1 MLQGWVVVIIALAY
15 IGFLFLVA
23 SYGDRRRELSRGST
37 SRLLIYPLSLA
48 IYCTSWTFFGSV
60 GLASRGGVDFFAI
73 YIGPMV
79 MVGLAFPLLIRIVRL
94 AKGQNITSIADLIAA
109 RYGKSQAVAATVA
122 LIAIVGMVPYIALQ
136 LKAVSSSVGTILAQ
150 AYPGGAQP
158 IVGDSALFVAL
169 FMAAFAVLFGT
180 RHTDAT
186 EHQDGLMLAIAT
198 ESIVKLVAF
207 LTVGIFVTFV
217 MFHGPLALFTRALDQ
232 ANTAAVLTR
241 VPPLTSF
248 CAMTV
253 LSLFAIVLL
262 PRQFHVAVVENH
274 SEAEIRRAAWLFPL
288 YLVLINLF
296 VLPIAMAGLLTFPA
310 GKIDSDMFVL
320 ALPIAAHSEL
330 ITLIAFV
337 GGLSAATAMVIVES
351 VALAIMVS
359 NDIVVPLVLKRRA
372 TLAGPSDS
380 GAWLLMTRR
389 IAIFVI
395 LLFAYIYYRSAGEA
409 QLAAIG
415 LLSFAAIAQ
424 LAPAFFGGLIWPRG
438 TARGAIAGMTAGILV
453 WGYTLLLPSI
463 SDAGIVSASIL
474 TDGPWGLGFLRPQAL
489 FGLELPPLVHGV
501 LLSLA
506 VNIAC
511 YIGSSLSRRPT
522 SIERVQADVFVPSTL
537 APILAPMAPSFRLRR
552 ASVTVEELIATVA
565 RYLGEERTRE
575 SFASFAASRRISL
588 EPQAEADFQLL
599 QYGEYL
605 LASAIGAASSRL
617 VLSLLLRKRTVSTK
631 DALKLLD
638 DANAAFHYNREIL
651 QTALDHVRQ
660 GIAVFDKDLNLV
672 CWNRQFGEIFDLP
685 HGLTR
690 VGIALHEILRYVAQH
705 GDYDE
710 KNFDAAIAERIA
722 KYTSEVEP
730 FLERFAERGLVIEVR
745 SNHMPDGGLVTTF
758 TDITP
763 SVKAAE
769 ALERANATLE
779 RRVRE
784 RTKELTRLNTELE
797 RAKAEADEA
806 NVSKTRFVAAASHDI
821 LQPLNAARL
830 YVTSLIERQRQ
841 TDNEAEDG
849 DLVQNIDASLE
860 AVEEIFAAL
869 LDISRLDTGA
879 MKPEMT
885 DFRVDE
891 LLQRL
896 DVEFAPLAR
905 EKGLNLRF
913 MPCALTVRS
922 DRRLLRRLL
931 QNFVSNAIKYTPA
944 GSVLV
949 GCRRRGGKLRIDVYD
964 TGIGIPHA
972 KRRAVFKEF
981 HRLDQGARVARG
993 VGLGLSIVE
1002 RIARVLDSEVAL
1014 KSVVG
1019 RGSRFSVEV
1028 PRAAA
1033 AAATPAVHAMT
1044 RTGAGRLTGTVAL
1057 CIDNDRSILDGMEKL
1072 LGGWGC
1078 RVLTAADLTEALAA
1092 MDASGLEPDGLLVDY
1107 HLDGGN
1113 GIAAIAELRRRL
1125 GRQLGRDLPAILI
1138 TADRSLHVREEAQGR
1153 GRASPA
1159 QAAQARVFART
1170 DHAVARATGG
1180 GGVVVSN
1187 HSVTLR
1193 CERSEPRR
1201 ATAEALEQHPS
1212 RRAFGAHLRMTM
1224 TVADAATARLRCGPR
1239 R

>member
-23 SYGDRRRELSRGST
+23 SYGDRKRELARGT
-37 SRLLIYPLSLA
+37 ASRLMIYPLSLA

-60 GLASRGGVDFFAI
+60 GLASRGGFDFLAI

-79 MVGLAFPLLIRIVRL
+79 MIGLAYPLIIRIVRL

-122 LIAIVGMVPYIALQ
+122 LIAIIGMIPYIALQ
-136 LKAVSSSVGTILAQ
+136 LKAVSASVGTILAQ
-150 AYPGGAQP
+150 ASPGAQP
-158 IVGDSALFVAL
+158 LVGDSALFVAL
-169 FMAAFAVLFGT
+169 LMAAFAVLFGT

-186 EHQDGLMLAIAT
+186 EHQDGLMLAVAT

-207 LTVGIFVTFV
+207 IAVGVFVTFV
-217 MFHGPLALFTRALDQ
+217 MFPGPVALLTRALARPD
-232 ANTAAVLTR
+232 TAAVLTHM
-241 VPPLTSF
+241 PPLANF
-248 CAMTV
+248 FAMTT

-262 PRQFHVAVVENH
+262 PRQFHVSIVENH
-274 SEAEIRRAAWLFPL
+274 SEAEVRRAAWLFPL

-296 VLPIAMAGLLTFPA
+296 VLPIAVAGMLTFPA
-310 GKIDSDMFVL
+310 GRIDSDMFVL
-320 ALPIAAHSEL
+320 ALPLSVHSEL

-359 NDIVVPLVLKRRA
+359 NDIVVPLLLKRRE
-372 TLAGPSDS
+372 TFAGTPSDA
-380 GAWLLMTRR
+380 GARLLMTRR

-395 LLFAYIYYRSAGEA
+395 LLLAYIYYRSAGDA

-415 LLSFAAIAQ
+415 LLSMAAVAQ
-424 LAPAFFGGLIWPRG
+424 LAPAFFGGLIWRRG

-463 SDAGIVSASIL
+463 SDAGIVGERIL
-474 TDGPWGLGFLRPQAL
+474 TDGPWGLAYLRPQAL
-489 FGLELPPLVHGV
+489 FGLDLPPLFHGV

-506 VNIAC
+506 INIAF
-511 YIGSSLSRRPT
+511 YIGCSFGRRPT
-522 SIERVQADVFVPSTL
+522 AIERVQGDLFAPPTL

-588 EPQAEADFQLL
+588 EASAEADFQLL

-672 CWNRQFGEIFDLP
+672 CWNRQFGELFDLP

-690 VGIALHEILRYVAQH
+690 VGIALDEILRYVAHH
-705 GDYDE
+705 GTQPGTYDE
-710 KNFDAAIAERIA
+710 KSFDAAIAERIA
-722 KYTSEVEP
+722 KYTSETEP

-745 SNHMPDGGLVTTF
+745 ANRMPDGGLVTTF

-784 RTKELTRLNTELE
+784 RTRELTRLNTELE
-797 RAKAEADEA
+797 RAKAEADDA

-830 YVTSLIERQRQ
+830 YVTSLIERQQRSGG
-841 TDNEAEDG
+841 DA

-879 MKPEMT
+879 MKPEMA
-885 DFRVDE
+885 DFRIDE
-891 LLQRL
+891 LLARL

-905 EKGLNLRF
+905 EKGLTLRF
-913 MPCALTVRS
+913 IPCALAVRS

-931 QNFVSNAIKYTPA
+931 QNLVSNAIKYTPA

-964 TGIGIPHA
+964 TGIGIPHG

-1002 RIARVLDSEVAL
+1002 RIARVLDCEVAL

-1033 AAATPAVHAMT
+1033 AEPAVHPL
-1044 RTGAGRLTGTVAL
+1044 RPNAGRLTGTVAL
-1057 CIDNDRSILDGMEKL
+1057 CIDNERSILDGMERL

-1092 MDASGLEPDGLLVDY
+1092 IEGSGLEPDGLLVDY

-1113 GIAAIAELRRRL
+1113 GIVAIAELRRRL
-1125 GRQLGRDLPAILI
+1125 GRQDGRDLPAILI
-1138 TADRSLHVREEAQGR
+1138 TADRSAHVREEAQAEGVHLLNKPLKPASL
-1153 GRASPA
+1153 RALIT
-1159 QAAQARVFART
+1159 QWRVQRIAA
-1170 DHAVARATGG
+1170 
-1180 GGVVVSN
+1180 
-1187 HSVTLR
+1187 
-1193 CERSEPRR
+1193 E
-1201 ATAEALEQHPS
+1201 
-1212 RRAFGAHLRMTM
+1212 
-1224 TVADAATARLRCGPR
+1224 
-1239 R
+1239 